1 VVGRVIA
8 AVVLAAGRARRF
20 GSQKLLAEADGIP
33 LVRLSVERVIAG
45 TANGVIVV
53 LGHDG
58 DAVRAALDGLPVRFA
73 RNPRPDD
80 GLSGSLRAG
89 ITALSADTEAVIVA
103 LGDQPVM
110 RRTVLPALIAR
121 FHRGDAA
128 IVAARYAGVQG
139 TPVLF
144 SRTVFAELSAL
155 TGDQGARAV
164 VERDPGRTAFV
175 DLPDAMPRDVDTP
188 GDLDALRRELP
199 LADADRQ
206 KQS

>member
-1 VVGRVIA
+1 VIA
-8 AVVLAAGRARRF
+8 AVVLAAGWARRF
-20 GSQKLLAEADGIP
+20 GSQKLLAEAGGIP

-53 LGHDG
+53 LGHDA

-73 RNPRPDD
+73 HNPRPDD

-89 ITALSADTEAVIVA
+89 ITALSPHTEAAIVA

-110 RRTVLPALIAR
+110 RRSVLPALIAR
-121 FHRGDAA
+121 FHRGGVM

-144 SRTVFAELSAL
+144 SRTVFGELSAL
-155 TGDQGARAV
+155 AGDQGARAV

-175 DLPDAMPRDVDTP
+175 DLAWAMPRDIDTP
-188 GDLDALRRELP
+188 GDLEALRRELP
-199 LADADRQ
+199 LADGDQ
-206 KQS
+206 LEQS